1 MHNQTDIPI
10 LPALLFLPAKNSI
23 TTMIKQNLIFLLLVF
38 TFIAKSFAQSDRWQ
52 QHVNYAM
59 DVNMNVQ
66 TNRFTGTQKLEYTN
80 NSPDT
85 LKRVYYH
92 LYWNAFQPN
101 SMMDTRS
108 RELGKT
114 IINKKQ
120 DWDARVKDRILNLK
134 PEEIGYQKVLSLKMN
149 GITQKYK
156 TEETILVVDLSSPIL
171 PHAKAVFDMVFEAQ
185 VPLQV
190 RRSGRDNPQ
199 TGVRYSM
206 SQWYPKMCEYDYEGW
221 HPTPYVAREFYGV
234 WGDYDVKIT
243 IDKKYMIG
251 GTGYLQNPQQIGFG
265 YEAKGSTVNQ
275 PSGNTLTWHFTAP
288 NVHDFMW
295 AADPEFKHLSAQTAD
310 GKTINV
316 IYNRDLKKLQQE
328 FDSLKTAQKD
338 RYQNVENYIKSW
350 DDRWQE
356 VLTATVQELPYI
368 QKTFGPYLWKQYSFV
383 HGGDGG
389 MEYPMATLING
400 PSLGTVFH
408 EWMHS
413 WYQGMMGT
421 NESEY
426 PWMDEGFTSYAEDL
440 VTHDY
445 TAFKRKKLAEAN
457 LNDRRLVILDSVLN
471 KQPHEGAYAG
481 YFTLVKR
488 GLQEPLTTHA
498 DHYETNAAY
507 SVSSYSKGEMF
518 LEQLGYITGAKTRDE
533 ILLQY
538 YREWHLKHPNAN
550 DFIRIAEKVSN
561 LKLDWYKEYW
571 INTTKT
577 IDYGIDSVWQEGNK
591 TKIRLMNHGKMPMP
605 VDLQLTF
612 KNGKKA
618 LHYIPTYLMFGEKPV
633 ENSVPRVVE
642 QSWKWTHPTY
652 TLTLDGKLS
661 GLEWIEIDP
670 THRLADVNEKD
681 NFLEVR

>member
-1 MHNQTDIPI
+1 MMKQKLTF
-10 LPALLFLPAKNSI
+10 LFLIFCSTI
-23 TTMIKQNLIFLLLVF
+23 T
-38 TFIAKSFAQSDRWQ
+38 FAQSDRWQ
-52 QHVNYAM
+52 QHVNYAI

-66 TNRFTGTQKLEYTN
+66 TNRFTGKQKLEYTN

-85 LKRVYYH
+85 LKRVFYH

-120 DWDARVKDRILNLK
+120 DWDARVKDRIQKLT

-149 GITQKYK
+149 GVTQKYK
-156 TEETILVVDLSSPIL
+156 TEETVLVVDLSSPIL
-171 PHAKAVFDMVFEAQ
+171 PHAKAVFDMTFEAQ

-206 SQWYPKMCEYDYEGW
+206 SQWYPKICEYDYEGW
-221 HPTPYVAREFYGV
+221 HPTPYIAREFYGV

-243 IDKKYMIG
+243 IDKKYLIG

-265 YEAKGSTVNQ
+265 YEALGTTVTQ
-275 PSGNTLTWHFTAP
+275 PVGNTLTWHFVAP

-295 AADPEFKHLSAQTAD
+295 AADPEFKHLSAQTTD

-316 IYNRDLKKLQQE
+316 IYNRDVKKLQQE
-328 FDSLKTAQKD
+328 FEALKPAQKEN
-338 RYQNVENYIKSW
+338 YQNVENYIKNW
-350 DDRWQE
+350 DERWQE
-356 VLTATVQELPYI
+356 VLRATVQELPYI
-368 QKTFGPYLWKQYSFV
+368 QKTFGPYAWKQYSFV

-445 TAFKRKKLAEAN
+445 TAFRRKNLAAAN
-457 LNDRRLVILDSVLN
+457 PADHRLVVLDSVLN
-471 KQPHEGAYAG
+471 GQPHEGAYRN
-481 YFTLVKR
+481 YFALVKL

-507 SVSSYSKGEMF
+507 SISSYSKGEIF

-538 YREWHLKHPNAN
+538 YREWHMKHPNAN
-550 DFIRIAEKVSN
+550 DFVRVAEKVSN
-561 LKLDWYKEYW
+561 MKLDWYKEYW

-591 TKIRLMNHGKMPMP
+591 TKIRLINKGKMPMP
-605 VDLQLTF
+605 IDLQLTF

-618 LHYIPTYLMFGEKPV
+618 LHYIPMYLMFGEKPV
-633 ENSVPRVVE
+633 ETSVPRVIE
-642 QSWKWTHPTY
+642 QAWKWTHPTY
-652 TLTLDGKLS
+652 TIELNSKLAD
-661 GLEWIEIDP
+661 LELIEIDP

-681 NFLEVR
+681 NFMELK